1 MDTSFR
7 SGLIL
12 IGGIALLIAA
22 AIANSLSV
30 HSQII
35 PTILLLAGGAM
46 TLYALVALRADLR
59 ELLRHNRG
67 EQLLTTTGMIGV
79 LVGLIWISA
88 LYPIRLDMT
97 EEKHFSLA
105 PQTIAML
112 KTIDK
117 PVNIIFFHDRGMRET
132 VELYEQFASRNSR
145 I

>member
-1 MDTSFR
+1 
-7 SGLIL
+7 
-12 IGGIALLIAA
+12 
-22 AIANSLSV
+22 
-30 HSQII
+30 
-35 PTILLLAGGAM
+35 M